1 VLGDDIAYVVGASQ
15 TVMREIVERHRQD
28 GDDGKYLEDIWN
40 GKSSAQHLWRDPGL
54 LRLIL
59 IYARVGRQALAQGKP
74 FAATGWFATGYLL
87 AGSVSRLS
95 LPRRSGRLS
104 ARPCSTP

>member
-40 GKSSAQHLWRDPGL
+40 GKSRAQHLWRDPGL
-54 LRLIL
+54 LRHFRMLL
-59 IYARVGRQALAQGKP
+59 RAGQWSRRRLDLSHYR
-74 FAATGWFATGYLL
+74 AA
-87 AGSVSRLS
+87 S
-95 LPRRSGRLS
+95 
-104 ARPCSTP
+104 